1 MIKIKVLDT
10 EWKVFLHE
18 DEDFCNKFP
27 EEEHD
32 AAFMMPVAKEVH
44 FNEEELTLVV
54 VKHELVHCFY
64 DALCVE
70 AAQLTLDQQE
80 EVFCELIA
88 NHGDKILRLARILY
102 RELKNA

>member
-1 MIKIKVLDT
+1 MFKLNILGHD
-10 EWKVFLHE
+10 WKVYLHE
-18 DEDFCNKFP
+18 DEEFCSKYKD
-27 EEEHD
+27 ESGD
-32 AAFMMPVAKEVH
+32 AAFVMPIAKEIH

-64 DALCVE
+64 AALCVE

-88 NHGDKILRLARILY
+88 NHGDRILRLARTLY
-102 RELKNA
+102 RELKKL